1 MKRKNIIIIILLICL
16 IIESML
22 LLFGNKDTNSVKNT
36 SDKII
41 EKVKALSMMLET
53 SYESGEYKES
63 TLSKWPT
70 PSDGYL
76 FNASISNCQN
86 GGEVTWDEENNTVL
100 LTSNTSDKCYVYFDA
115 IKKAVINE
123 ITATEIIS
131 NSVTISINATKG
143 TYDISKY
150 YYSIDNGSSWN
161 VSTSNVIT
169 VSNLSKKTAYTIR
182 VYVQD
187 SKGINSE
194 YENINITTT
203 SMFSF
208 TVCSTF
214 PFEAEEGM
222 TWEEWEKTSYNKNQ
236 YGFNSCSIRDG
247 YLYCNGCTISNI
259 NASDVI
265 EENRDYVGRFG

>member
-41 EKVKALSMMLET
+41 EKEKALSMMLET

-169 VSNLSKKTAYTIR
+169 ISNLSKETAYTIR

-203 SMFSF
+203 SSFSF
-208 TVCSTF
+208 TICGY
-214 PFEAEEGM
+214 PYEAEEGM
-222 TWEEWEKTSYNKNQ
+222 TWREWGESSYTKSPFCSSRCFVGDQ
-236 YGFNSCSIRDG
+236 YLISCGCNVSI
-247 YLYCNGCTISNI
+247 NI
-259 NASDVI
+259 SDVI
-265 EENRDYVGRFG
+265 EENREYGGHYNY